1 MHEHTLGHVSGTFFN
16 IPSTD
21 YGRNRKRGIR
31 ARFGRGGHRYISV
44 RDTELLQVT
53 DLYVET

>member
-21 YGRNRKRGIR
+21 YRRNHKGGIR
-31 ARFGRGGHRYISV
+31 ARFGRGSYRYISI
-44 RDTELLQVT
+44 RDTELLQIT
-53 DLYVET
+53 D

>member
-1 MHEHTLGHVSGTFFN
+1 MHEHTLGHASGTFFN

-31 ARFGRGGHRYISV
+31 ARFGRGGYRYISV

-53 DLYVET
+53 D